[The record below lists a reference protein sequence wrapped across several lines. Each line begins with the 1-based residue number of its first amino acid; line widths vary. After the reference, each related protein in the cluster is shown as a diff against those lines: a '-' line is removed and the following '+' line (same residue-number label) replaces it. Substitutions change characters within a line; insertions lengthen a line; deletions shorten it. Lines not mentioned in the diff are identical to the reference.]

1 MVADAGWNA
10 ILRVSLVALAKHPHN
25 GARMRRMFWIGGL
38 AVAQAACSGNVDDH
52 HSSSASGTSSGAGG
66 DGGAAMPLGC
76 GDVPKEGQIVSAC
89 IPMDG
94 DFCLPAQ
101 NSPGLLEKLANAKG
115 VCPETSP
122 TACCGKA
129 AYRQVVCDQPPGVN
143 DCCYDVH
150 FVDPVVCP

>member
-1 MVADAGWNA
+1 
-10 ILRVSLVALAKHPHN
+10 
-25 GARMRRMFWIGGL
+25 
-38 AVAQAACSGNVDDH
+38 
-52 HSSSASGTSSGAGG
+52 
-66 DGGAAMPLGC
+66 MPLAC
-76 GDVPKEGQIVSAC
+76 GDKPTEGQIITVC

-94 DFCLPAQ
+94 DFCWPAET
-101 NSPGLLEKLANAKG
+101 SPGLLSELAKAKG
-115 VCPETSP
+115 VCAETSP